1 MTDIAV
7 IGAGIAGLVCAQ
19 QLSQAGYSVVV
30 VEKSRGLGG
39 RLATRRLHGIL
50 VRSWGLLPEAKG

>member
-19 QLSQAGYSVVV
+19 QLSQAGYSVLV
-30 VEKSRGLGG
+30 VEKSYGLGE
-39 RLATRRLHGIL
+39 RLATRHLHQRLSIL
-50 VRSWGLLPEAKG
+50 LLGCKL